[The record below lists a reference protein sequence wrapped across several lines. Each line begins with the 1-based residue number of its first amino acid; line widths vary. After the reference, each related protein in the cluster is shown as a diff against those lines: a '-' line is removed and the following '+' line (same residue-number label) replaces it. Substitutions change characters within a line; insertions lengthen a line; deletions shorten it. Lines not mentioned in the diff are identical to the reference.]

1 MDRPWGLMR
10 GAARAA
16 EAPRSVKPGTVG
28 RIWRFARPYRRWLLA
43 FLLLTVVGA
52 GIGVATP
59 VLAGRVVNAVVAGG
73 QVSAAAATVVG
84 LAAGIAALAVLE
96 AVTGLVS
103 RWFSSRI
110 GEGLILDLRTAVF
123 DARPADAGRVLHPHP
138 HRRAGQPAQQRRDRR
153 PAGVHLDAGR
163 RGRATS
169 IALALDARR

>member
-1 MDRPWGLMR
+1 MR

-73 QVSAAAATVVG
+73 EGPAAAAAG
-84 LAAGIAALAVLE
+84 GGGGGGSPAAAAPQAGGGGGGGGG
-96 AVTGLVS
+96 AS
-103 RWFSSRI
+103 RR
-110 GEGLILDLRTAVF
+110 GGGGGGGA
-123 DARPADAGRVLHPHP
+123 
-138 HRRAGQPAQQRRDRR
+138 RAG
-153 PAGVHLDAGR
+153 G
-163 RGRATS
+163 
-169 IALALDARR
+169 

>member
-59 VLAGRVVNAVVAGG
+59 VLAGRVVNAGVAGG
-73 QVSAAAATVVG
+73 GGSG
-84 LAAGIAALAVLE
+84 PG
-96 AVTGLVS
+96 G
-103 RWFSSRI
+103 
-110 GEGLILDLRTAVF
+110 GG
-123 DARPADAGRVLHPHP
+123 G
-138 HRRAGQPAQQRRDRR
+138 G
-153 PAGVHLDAGR
+153 GGGGR
-163 RGRATS
+163 RGAAPGAGGGGGGWRGGC
-169 IALALDARR
+169 